1 MSVFFKLAVYY
12 VNLLQEDLCLII
24 LTKSRSSLLRR
35 SESVIFDGNR
45 LALER
50 ENQQTGNIPKK
61 AKKGPNFV
69 GKDF

>member
-1 MSVFFKLAVYY
+1 MSVFFKLNVYH

-24 LTKSRSSLLRR
+24 LTKSRSSPLRL

-45 LALER
+45 LTRER
-50 ENQQTGNIPKK
+50 ENQQTGNITEK